1 MLGSFMHWSGSSYIG
16 GGRQRQS
23 PPFVR
28 PAVVALLAATLG
40 GCAGLGM
47 PMETASR
54 DQMTTGSIQK
64 VSAKLSGSTSQSD
77 WEAVRSTVAKATEA
91 KTENVAWRNP
101 STGSSGTLS
110 ILATPTATNDANC
123 RNFETTMN
131 DMRGI
136 RRYRGE
142 ACKMGN
148 GRWQLFG
155 VLADD
160 SKLL

>member
-1 MLGSFMHWSGSSYIG
+1 MHWSGSSYIG
-16 GGRQRQS
+16 GGGQRQS

-28 PAVVALLAATLG
+28 PAAVALLAAMLG

-47 PMETASR
+47 PFETASR
-54 DQMTTGSIQK
+54 DTITTGSIQK
-64 VSAKLSGSTSQSD
+64 VSAKAGGPTAQSD
-77 WEAVRSTVAKATEA
+77 WEAVRSTIAKAMES
-91 KTENVAWRNP
+91 KTQDVTWRNP
-101 STGSSGTLS
+101 STGSSGALS
-110 ILATPTATNDANC
+110 ILDTPTATNDANC
-123 RNFETTMN
+123 RNFATTMN

-142 ACKMGN
+142 ACKMAN